1 MFQQIAYDPK
11 ILSGKPHVRGT
22 RLSVEFILE
31 LFASGA
37 TKDEILKTYPQ
48 LTAVAVEEALKYA
61 AQSVKNE
68 VLLDVKVRA

>member
-11 ILSGKPHVRGT
+11 ILSGKPHIRGT

-37 TKDEILKTYPQ
+37 TRDDVLKTYPQ
-48 LTAVAVEEALKYA
+48 LTAAAIEDALKYA

-68 VLLDVKVRA
+68 VLLDATVK

>member
-48 LTAVAVEEALKYA
+48 LTTAAVEEALKYA

-68 VLLDVKVRA
+68 VLLDVKVGA